1 MTFALAPVLK
11 LDFKHIALVEGHV
24 VDEGQFPPPVR
35 RRRMLENVIINIG
48 HELAV
53 AQFVQFA
60 YSHIIARIEMV
71 KLMAILTYGRLWCQL
86 RWSVKFENICGDCK
100 LTLSGRVEC
109 GWDIEEEIMTLLETV
124 YQQP

>member
-1 MTFALAPVLK
+1 MIDIARWEPAHRPVHLLFQMTLALAPVLK

-48 HELAV
+48 HELTI

-60 YSHIIARIEMV
+60 YSHITTGNLGFQ
-71 KLMAILTYGRLWCQL
+71 LMAILTYGKLGVNNG
-86 RWSVKFENICGDCK
+86 VK
-100 LTLSGRVEC
+100 
-109 GWDIEEEIMTLLETV
+109 
-124 YQQP
+124 